1 MFFIGSCCV
10 FLLLL
15 FYFFLVLAH
24 FYALPLLESFSLF
37 YFHSCIY
44 LYIELAALYSLA
56 LYLYLPLF
64 VFVKYAMAYTQ
75 HLKERIKRLKPYYFA
90 LLSYAYLGL
99 CWIEKRV
106 FIGVEMDWGD
116 SLGGEKEIL
125 NVGIG

>member
-90 LLSYAYLGL
+90 LLSYAYLGFHIGL
-99 CWIEKRV
+99 KRGG
-106 FIGVEMDWGD
+106 GVVKR
-116 SLGGEKEIL
+116 LGLGRLIVGEG
-125 NVGIG
+125 GIGGID

>member
-1 MFFIGSCCV
+1 MGFHFCCV

-15 FYFFLVLAH
+15 FYYSLLLVVLAY

-90 LLSYAYLGL
+90 LFSYAYLGL
-99 CWIEKRV
+99 KKGCLLEWRWI
-106 FIGVEMDWGD
+106 
-116 SLGGEKEIL
+116 GGIL
-125 NVGIG
+125 